1 MWFDAPIY
9 TGCEVAAFSMNVVV
23 QVLGFDQ
30 DLQVYHSDFHLKHT
44 ILLFYF
50 ANRIHFSV
58 NILQCH
64 QKAAGEKC

>member
-1 MWFDAPIY
+1 MWLYALIY
-9 TGCEVAAFSMNVVV
+9 SGCEIAAFPMNIVV

-30 DLQVYHSDFHLKHT
+30 VLQVYCLDFHLKYT